1 MMLSQNYYYII
12 AGLPDLTLDQG
23 KLQFGTPELRE
34 VLRESLSERDYAFFQ
49 HLLLVYDNINL
60 LAVMRKEEKDELV
73 REGIYSWETIEA
85 ALDKPELLRP
95 YMTSFIKSQQS
106 ETPLHPDL
114 SPENEL
120 TTLYYEEMSALKH
133 KFLRSWFNFEL
144 NLKNALLVITAKNN
158 NIPYDKQI
166 ILANKAA
173 VKIARS
179 NSRDLGLTSK
189 WPWIEK
195 LLQISEIPDLLI
207 RERAIDL
214 MRWEF
219 LDEYNTFNYFS
230 LEVLLAYYIKLSI
243 IERWLKLD
251 KATGEEMF
259 RQLLNDLQNSYEF
272 SKEFSIKDGRK

>member
-1 MMLSQNYYYII
+1 MFSQNYYYII

-23 KLQFGTPELRE
+23 KLQFGTLELRE
-34 VLRESLSERDYAFFQ
+34 ELKEGLSERDYALFQ
-49 HLLLVYDNINL
+49 HFLLVYDNINL
-60 LAVMRKEEKDELV
+60 QAVMRKQEKDETV
-73 REGIYSWETIEA
+73 KEGVYLWDTIA
-85 ALDKPELLRP
+85 VAMDQPELLRP
-95 YMTSFIKSQQS
+95 YMAKFIKSQQS
-106 ETPLHPDL
+106 EIPLYPAL

-120 TTLYYEEMSALKH
+120 TTLYYAELVAMKH
-133 KFLRSWFNFEL
+133 KFLSKWFDFEL

-158 NIPYDKQI
+158 DISYDNQI
-166 ILANKAA
+166 IMANKAA
-173 VKIARS
+173 DKIARS
-179 NSRDLGLTSK
+179 NARDLGLAGE

-195 LLQISEIPDLLI
+195 VLQIAELPDLLA

-214 MRWEF
+214 MRWDY

-230 LEVLLAYYIKLSI
+230 LEVLLAYYIKLGI

-259 RQLLNDLQNSYEF
+259 RQLLDDLQNSYEF

>member
-34 VLRESLSERDYAFFQ
+34 ELKAGLSDSDYALFQ
-49 HLLLVYDNINL
+49 HLLLVYDNMNL
-60 LAVMRKEEKDELV
+60 QAVMRKQEKDEAV
-73 REGIYSWETIEA
+73 EEGVFFWDTIA
-85 ALDKPELLRP
+85 AAMDQPELLRP
-95 YMTSFIKSQQS
+95 YMAKFIKSQQS
-106 ETPLHPDL
+106 ETPLHPEL

-120 TTLYYEEMSALKH
+120 TTLYYDEMVAMKH
-133 KFLRSWFNFEL
+133 KFLSKWFDFEL

-158 NIPYDKQI
+158 DISYDNQI
-166 ILANKAA
+166 IMANKAA
-173 VKIARS
+173 LKIARS
-179 NSRDLGLTSK
+179 NARDLGLAGE

-195 LLQISEIPDLLI
+195 VLQIAELPDLLA

-214 MRWEF
+214 MRWDY

-230 LEVLLAYYIKLSI
+230 LEVLLAYYIKLGI

-259 RQLLNDLQNSYEF
+259 RQLLGDLQNSYEF

>member
-1 MMLSQNYYYII
+1 MLSQNYYYII

-23 KLQFGTPELRE
+23 KLQFGTPELRVE
-34 VLRESLSERDYAFFQ
+34 LKEGLSERDWTLFQ
-49 HLLLVYDNINL
+49 HLLLVYDNVNL
-60 LAVMRKEEKDELV
+60 LAVMNKAEKTEAVEEGVYLWDTLE
-73 REGIYSWETIEA
+73 S
-85 ALDKPELLRP
+85 ALEQPELLRP
-95 YMTSFIKSQQS
+95 YMTKFIRSQQS
-106 ETPLHPDL
+106 ETPLHPNL

-120 TTLYYEEMSALKH
+120 TTFYYEEMLALKYG
-133 KFLRSWFNFEL
+133 FLRKWFTFEL

-158 NIPYDKQI
+158 DIPYDKQI
-166 ILANKAA
+166 IQANKAA

-179 NSRDLGLTSK
+179 NARDLGLTSE

-195 LLQISEIPDLLI
+195 LLQISEMPDLLA

-219 LDEYNTFNYFS
+219 LDEYNIFKYFS

-259 RQLLNDLQNSYEF
+259 RQLLDDLQNSYEF

>member
-1 MMLSQNYYYII
+1 MLSQNYYYII

-34 VLRESLSERDYAFFQ
+34 ELKEGLSERDWLLFK
-49 HLLLVYDNINL
+49 HLMLVYDNINL
-60 LAVMRKEEKDELV
+60 LAVIQKSEKVEAVEEGVFLWDTLV
-73 REGIYSWETIEA
+73 S
-85 ALDKPELLRP
+85 ALDQPELLRP
-95 YMTSFIKSQQS
+95 YMTKFIKSQQS
-106 ETPLHPDL
+106 ETPLHPNFT
-114 SPENEL
+114 PENEL
-120 TTLYYEEMSALKH
+120 TTLYYEEMLTLKYD
-133 KFLRSWFNFEL
+133 FLRKWFTFEL

-158 NIPYDKQI
+158 EIPYDNQI

-179 NSRDLGLTSK
+179 NARDLGLTSE

-195 LLQISEIPDLLI
+195 LLQISEMPDLLA

-219 LDEYNTFNYFS
+219 LDEYNTFKYFS
-230 LEVLLAYYIKLSI
+230 LEVLMAYYIKLSI

-259 RQLLNDLQNSYEF
+259 RQLLGDLQNSYEF
-272 SKEFSIKDGRK
+272 SKDFSIKDGRK